1 MASPLTLTRVWR
13 ILKEVDLEAIRREA
27 GRRVRILVIGED
39 TADADSLAIRLA
51 EGGGD
56 PTRWLTAIDAPL
68 AAPTVGAA
76 GAVGAEPVVDGPDV
90 VSHGPPEHRPVG
102 CDEGRPATLGR
113 PQGPPA
119 DGGPRRRPGGRQRHH
134 GGRHGTRRRQQA
146 R

>member
-27 GRRVRILVIGED
+27 GRRVRVLVIGED
-39 TADADSLAIRLA
+39 AADADSLAIRLA

-76 GAVGAEPVVDGPDV
+76 GAAGANRSWTAPT
-90 VSHGPPEHRPVG
+90 SSSRSS
-102 CDEGRPATLGR
+102 RAPASR
-113 PQGPPA
+113 M
-119 DGGPRRRPGGRQRHH
+119 R
-134 GGRHGTRRRQQA
+134 
-146 R
+146 